1 MLCEHLPSKM
11 KGSYGKLRFQT
22 FSTFLS
28 SFRKKTL
35 RLSHSDL
42 TVSTLDSGREVW
54 DRNLAASHS
63 WTRHSYSRYLSPT
76 EGMNRYRRI
85 FKVSGRNAE
94 GNLRW
99 TSIPSRGSSC
109 TLSRFMLHSPKQVPV
124 PCGPL
129 GSGSSVTFTFH
140 LPCQTMTVDHFY
152 GCHMTISYG
161 TSVDSQR
168 QNHIKILKEAITLVF
183 FDTHLI
189 CGFSLRIIFKFL
201 NVFQRAFPHCFS
213 VFSILV

>member
-35 RLSHSDL
+35 RLSHSEL
-42 TVSTLDSGREVW
+42 TVSTLDSGQEVW

-99 TSIPSRGSSC
+99 TSSPSRGSSC
-109 TLSRFMLHSPKQVPV
+109 TLSRFMLHSPKQVPM

-140 LPCQTMTVDHFY
+140 LSCQTMTVDHFC

-161 TSVDSQR
+161 TSVDAQR
-168 QNHIKILKEAITLVF
+168 QNHIKILKEAIILVF

-189 CGFSLRIIFKFL
+189 CGFSLGIILKF
-201 NVFQRAFPHCFS
+201 
-213 VFSILV
+213 

>member
-1 MLCEHLPSKM
+1 MSWEKCLALYAEIRKANACDHQQTTWMKWYQNFHSEGARIRQLQFLEWRSELFSRKAREKDVMLYEHLPSKM

-35 RLSHSDL
+35 RLSHSEL
-42 TVSTLDSGREVW
+42 TVSTLDSGQEVW

-63 WTRHSYSRYLSPT
+63 WTRHSYSRYLSPP

-85 FKVSGRNAE
+85 FKVSERNAE

-109 TLSRFMLHSPKQVPV
+109 TLSRFMLHSPK
-124 PCGPL
+124 
-129 GSGSSVTFTFH
+129 
-140 LPCQTMTVDHFY
+140 
-152 GCHMTISYG
+152 
-161 TSVDSQR
+161 
-168 QNHIKILKEAITLVF
+168 
-183 FDTHLI
+183 
-189 CGFSLRIIFKFL
+189 
-201 NVFQRAFPHCFS
+201 
-213 VFSILV
+213 